1 MGIDE
6 FKIIFYWEYSH
17 RVLARLIGIFFLI
30 PLIYFYLTKKIN
42 NSYLKLCYLIFSL
55 IVFQG
60 IIGWFMVKSGLVDD
74 VTVSH
79 YRLAAHLITA
89 IIIISII
96 FWLIIN
102 IFHKSNIKL
111 FNFKKKNIP
120 FVLLILFIYFQI
132 IMGAL
137 VSGLDAG
144 KIYQTW
150 PLMGESFFPN
160 DLVQINLFRFDN
172 HSLVQ
177 LYHRIFAYL
186 LILYILILSI
196 YIIMKKI
203 QSLYIP
209 LLILTFFLFLQALLG
224 I

>member
-1 MGIDE
+1 M
-6 FKIIFYWEYSH
+6 
-17 RVLARLIGIFFLI
+17 
-30 PLIYFYLTKKIN
+30 
-42 NSYLKLCYLIFSL
+42 
-55 IVFQG
+55 
-60 IIGWFMVKSGLVDD
+60 
-74 VTVSH
+74 
-79 YRLAAHLITA
+79 
-89 IIIISII
+89 
-96 FWLIIN
+96 
-102 IFHKSNIKL
+102 
-111 FNFKKKNIP
+111 
-120 FVLLILFIYFQI
+120 
-132 IMGAL
+132 

-224 I
+224 ILTLISGLNIYLASAHQITSVLLVFSSLNLYYFRAK